1 MGDAGLWDLSWGGG
15 KREHVKGKGKVKKKV
30 ERQRIVGGRWDV
42 GLLESE
48 LEKTVWKGGCLILR
62 QCWWEAGLRLLA
74 LRGLRAVVPGLGIT
88 WAWSDMRV
96 SGPTRDLLV
105 RISGGG
111 ASNLCSRQ
119 PDPQL
124 SDEHAGLSTT
134 ALG

>member
-1 MGDAGLWDLSWGGG
+1 MGFKLGRG
-15 KREHVKGKGKVKKKV
+15 KREHVKEKGKLKKKV

-62 QCWWEAGLRLLA
+62 QCRWEAGLRLLA
-74 LRGLRAVVPGLGIT
+74 LGGLRAVVPGLGIT

>member
-1 MGDAGLWDLSWGGG
+1 M
-15 KREHVKGKGKVKKKV
+15 KR
-30 ERQRIVGGRWDV
+30 
-42 GLLESE
+42 
-48 LEKTVWKGGCLILR
+48 GCLSLR
-62 QCWWEAGLRLLA
+62 QGRWEAGLQLLA
-74 LRGLRAVVPGLGIT
+74 VGGLRAMVPGLGIT

-124 SDEHAGLSTT
+124 SDEHAGLRTT